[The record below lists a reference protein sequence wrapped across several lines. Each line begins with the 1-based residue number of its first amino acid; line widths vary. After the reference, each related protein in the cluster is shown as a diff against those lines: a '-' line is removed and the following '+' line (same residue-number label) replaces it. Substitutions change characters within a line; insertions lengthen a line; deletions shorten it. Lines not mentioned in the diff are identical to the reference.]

1 MDFFLFCGR
10 RFCGARSVGNLV
22 ESSYLFGLMYGTYFK
37 AVYNNAFRCFCS
49 RISYG
54 ANAVQPH
61 SGLANRTLKGFNGIS
76 PTCNVG
82 KERKI
87 N

>member
-1 MDFFLFCGR
+1 MFLFLWYAILRDAVCGR
-10 RFCGARSVGNLV
+10 CGIRAFFNLWI
-22 ESSYLFGLMYGTYFK
+22 LI
-37 AVYNNAFRCFCS
+37 CFS
-49 RISYG
+49 FFPRILYG

-82 KERKI
+82 TKAAKSVII
-87 N
+87 NSL